1 MHGYYELRTTT
12 AHKPMFNLKAGNHE
26 VILTSESYESRQ
38 AALAG
43 IASVRKHG
51 RDAAAFEKKMSTA
64 GQPFFVLK
72 ATNGQVIGKSEMYS
86 SEHARDQGIASVM
99 RNCVSEKV
107 VEEAPTPA

>member
-1 MHGYYELRTTT
+1 MQGYYELRTT
-12 AHKPMFNLKAGNHE
+12 AADKPMFNLKAGNHE

-38 AALAG
+38 AALDG
-43 IASVRKHG
+43 IAAVRKHG
-51 RDAAAFEKKMSTA
+51 RDSGAYEKKISTA

-86 SEHARDQGIASVM
+86 SERTCDQGIASVM

-107 VEEAPTPA
+107 VEAAPTPA